1 MTATTMTVEEFK
13 VTELGL
19 LPKEWDVIRLGE
31 LIEEVREK
39 NKSNFQYPVFTV
51 SNVYGFMLSDDFFN
65 KRVYSK
71 KLDTYKIVRSD
82 YFAYNPYRVNVGSLA
97 LFDHEVGLVSPAY
110 VVFRV
115 SKPEHL
121 HPPFLYRLIKSP
133 HYLDEIRR
141 IAMSRGSVRKSLSFR
156 DLSDFRIPLPPLP
169 EQEKIAYVLST
180 VQTAIE
186 KAEAVINAARELKES
201 LMKHLFTY
209 GPVSIDEAENVLLKE
224 TEIGMVPEAWSVKTL
239 AESVKSIEYG
249 YSISIPSEENMYGV
263 LIISTADITKD
274 GSILYNQVRRINPP
288 KRLTERLLLRDGDLL
303 FNWRNAPELVGKTA
317 IYEEQPQRHIY
328 ASFIMRIRT
337 DGSLSNSFLCYLLNY
352 YRQNGVFLKLAR
364 RAVNQANYNRN
375 EISVLRVPLPPLA
388 VQQKTADILSGVDR
402 RIEVEENK
410 KKAFEALF
418 KTLVSNFM
426 TGKIRV
432 NNLEVPV

>member
-1 MTATTMTVEEFK
+1 MTVEEFK

-19 LPKEWDVIRLGE
+19 LLKEWDVIRLGE

-51 SNVYGFMLSDDFFN
+51 SNVHGFMLSDDFFD

-82 YFAYNPYRVNVGSLA
+82 YFAYNPYRVNVGSIA

-121 HPPFLYRLIKSP
+121 HPPFLYKLIKSP

-141 IAMSRGSVRKSLSFR
+141 IAMSRGSVRRSLSFS

-186 KAEAVINAARELKES
+186 KAAAIINTARELKKS

-209 GPVSIDEAENVLLKE
+209 GPVSINEAENVPLKE
-224 TEIGMVPEAWSVKTL
+224 TEVGLV
-239 AESVKSIEYG
+239 
-249 YSISIPSEENMYGV
+249 SEEWEV
-263 LIISTADITKD
+263 
-274 GSILYNQVRRINPP
+274 
-288 KRLTERLLLRDGDLL
+288 ERLGDSIKEAQYGLSLRGITRAAYPILRMNNLVDGQINTSNLQYVDLDEVTFKHFKLEKGDIL
-303 FNWRNAPELVGKTA
+303 FNRTNSHKLVGKTA
-317 IYEEQPQRHIY
+317 LFDSDRSFVF
-328 ASFIMRIRT
+328 ASYLIRVVPESHRLLPHYLNHYLNWSET
-337 DGSLSNSFLCYLLNY
+337 QTRLRMLASRGVSQSNVSATKLRSLL
-352 YRQNGVFLKLAR
+352 
-364 RAVNQANYNRN
+364 
-375 EISVLRVPLPPLA
+375 ILRPPIR
-388 VQQKTADILSGVDR
+388 VQQSITENLCVADRKIQ
-402 RIEVEENK
+402 VEENE
-410 KKAFEALF
+410 KKALEVLF
-418 KTLVSNFM
+418 KTMLSNLM
-426 TGKIRV
+426 TGKIRA
-432 NNLEVPV
+432 NNLEVSV